1 MVSED
6 STSRVMVSVGKRLIV
21 VWSTKNPINR
31 LIDNYTTPKNTR
43 TRHKFPVL
51 YKTSRS
57 NQDTIICFICLF
69 SVLFPT
75 LHSQKTIQKQPY
87 SLSSVSVLSA
97 RPLSVTMAED
107 MRREMEEMK
116 RKMEALEKKNERL
129 IRKVEKMEN
138 KEVISWEEWWRL
150 ENTRAEEA
158 ARELVEGGSG
168 EIGTIV
174 VIQEDQAMPN
184 ELMKIINLQSQDWT
198 VEKEELDRDRIEKD
212 FKRIQRKVKEMFDPA
227 QETEFWE
234 KRFLAKGKG
243 DSKAEWTEKGMR
255 NMWFAVL
262 PVWRLVMLLQ
272 RDTSGLVNV
281 ELLVEA
287 MRVSMEKSWLI
298 WSEQQQRAEILR
310 SCPSQLRFETN
321 FVDQVIKAKMSW
333 EKKME
338 RVEREIARLERER
351 GNNVLLSAI

>member
-1 MVSED
+1 
-6 STSRVMVSVGKRLIV
+6 
-21 VWSTKNPINR
+21 
-31 LIDNYTTPKNTR
+31 
-43 TRHKFPVL
+43 
-51 YKTSRS
+51 
-57 NQDTIICFICLF
+57 
-69 SVLFPT
+69 
-75 LHSQKTIQKQPY
+75 
-87 SLSSVSVLSA
+87 
-97 RPLSVTMAED
+97 

-138 KEVISWEEWWRL
+138 KEVSSWEEWWRL

-351 GNNVLLSAI
+351 GNNVLSSAIRATNNAGRYTTPMVETYNGGGNSTWRGRGRGEGRYQHDRIRRPQQYGQTQPPQPQQHQNQPPQQTVGNPQEQRTGGRS